1 MKKKRPFLT
10 ILLVLLCLIVLAF
23 SATGAVI
30 MHCAAADAGE
40 FQYLLVL
47 GTVVEGTE
55 PSAMLSDRIRA
66 AYNYLTAHP
75 DVICIVSGGKGDE
88 VNLSEAECMY
98 NELVELGI
106 DPARLLME
114 DRATSTVE
122 NFQFSLAL
130 IEEETG
136 VRPETLGVL
145 SSEFHL
151 YRARMFARQEG
162 VTPIAIPAK
171 TSDIASFVTY
181 FLREI
186 PLVWYYT
193 LMG

>member
-1 MKKKRPFLT
+1 MKKKRPLMT
-10 ILLVLLCLIVLAF
+10 ILLVLLCLIVLAL

-30 MHCAAADAGE
+30 MHGAEADEGE

-47 GTVVEGTE
+47 GTVVEGTD
-55 PSAMLSDRIRA
+55 PSSMLSDRIQA
-66 AYNYLTAHP
+66 AYSYLTAHP
-75 DVICIVSGGKGDE
+75 NVICIVSGGKADA

-98 NELVELGI
+98 NELVEMGI
-106 DPARLLME
+106 DPTRILME

-122 NFQFSLAL
+122 YFQFSLAL

-136 VRPETLGVL
+136 ARPEKLGVL

-151 YRARMFARQEG
+151 FRARMFAREEG
-162 VTPIAIPAK
+162 ITPIAIPAK
-171 TSDIASFVTY
+171 TSDSAGFVQY

>member
-10 ILLVLLCLIVLAF
+10 ILLVLLCLIIMVF
-23 SATGAVI
+23 SVTGVVI
-30 MHCAAADAGE
+30 MHGATADKGE

-55 PSAMLSDRIRA
+55 PSAMLSDRIQA
-66 AYNYLTAHP
+66 AYDYLTAHP
-75 DVICIVSGGKGDE
+75 DTICIVSGGKGDE
-88 VNLSEAECMY
+88 VNLSEAECMF
-98 NELVELGI
+98 NELTEMGI
-106 DPARLLME
+106 DPDRIWTE
-114 DRATSTVE
+114 DQATSTIE

-136 VRPETLGVL
+136 VRPEKLGVL

-151 YRARMFARQEG
+151 FRARMFARDEG
-162 VTPIAIPAK
+162 VMPIAIPAK
-171 TSDIASFVTY
+171 TTDTATFVQY

-186 PLVWYYT
+186 PLVWYYS
-193 LMG
+193 LIA

>member
-1 MKKKRPFLT
+1 MKRNHPLLT
-10 ILLVLLCLIVLAF
+10 VLLVLLCLVVLAF
-23 SATGAVI
+23 AATGAI
-30 MHCAAADAGE
+30 ILHGATADAGE
-40 FQYLLVL
+40 FDYLLVL

-55 PSAMLSDRIRA
+55 PSPMLADRIQGT
-66 AYNYLTAHP
+66 YDYLTAHP
-75 DVICIVSGGKGDE
+75 EVICIVSGGKGDDI
-88 VNLSEAECMY
+88 NLSEAECMY

-114 DRATSTVE
+114 DQATSTVE

-130 IEEETG
+130 IEEKTG
-136 VRPETLGVL
+136 IRPEKLGVL

-151 YRARMFARQEG
+151 LRARMFAREEG

-171 TSDIASFVTY
+171 TTDTATFVRY

-193 LMG
+193 LIA

>member
-1 MKKKRPFLT
+1 MKRNHPLLT
-10 ILLVLLCLIVLAF
+10 VLLVLLCLAVLAF
-23 SATGAVI
+23 AATGVVI
-30 MHCAAADAGE
+30 MHGATADEGE

-55 PSAMLSDRIRA
+55 PSSMLSDRIQG
-66 AYNYLTAHP
+66 AYDYLTAHP
-75 DVICIVSGGKGDE
+75 EVICIVSGGKGDQ

-114 DRATSTVE
+114 DRAANTVE
-122 NFQFSLAL
+122 NFRFSLAL

-136 VRPETLGVL
+136 VRPEKLGVL

-151 YRARMFARQEG
+151 FRARMFARDEG
-162 VTPIAIPAK
+162 VMPIAIPAK
-171 TSDIASFVTY
+171 TTDTATFVQY

-186 PLVWYYT
+186 AMVWYYT
-193 LMG
+193 LIA